1 MASYVIME
9 PPKGG
14 MEKAVLVRD
23 AFTPIAFL
31 APALWLF
38 WHRLWVEAVATLGL
52 RIALFSF
59 GALAT
64 GSLSGSAVSFL
75 VSLLF
80 ALEGPSIR
88 LAAMR
93 RRGWKERG
101 VVEAHDI
108 SEAEVRFVEV
118 LRDHAEQEHQKLQDL
133 SVPISASPIA
143 YSTRPAQPALG
154 MLGYPARGS

>member
-9 PPKGG
+9 SPKGG
-14 MEKAVLVRD
+14 MEQAVLVRD

-31 APALWLF
+31 APAIWLF
-38 WHRLWVEAVATLGL
+38 WHRLWVEALATLGL
-52 RIALFSF
+52 KVVLLSF
-59 GALAT
+59 GTLAT
-64 GSLSGSAVSFL
+64 GSLSGGAVSFI

-93 RRGWKERG
+93 RRGWQERG
-101 VVEAHDI
+101 VVEAHNI

-118 LRDHAEQEHQKLQDL
+118 LREHAEQEHQAFQDM
-133 SVPISASPIA
+133 SVPITASPFA
-143 YSTRPAQPALG
+143 HSTRPAQPALG